1 MSESKVLK
9 RQTSTVSSLTCILK
23 KGWST
28 FESSFSNL
36 VHSVESTGCLKIIGY
51 FNAIDICDCCPRARR
66 WLQLLW
72 RKIWIQEQGARCFMA
87 HGAWLAH
94 VTIIHFPTLL
104 TAPPLKQPLFSY
116 LTGSWGGSEQVTFM
130 LVASGQN
137 TKAPSYKFRSGA
149 STLIVSKSSI
159 SSRRQLINDKCFD
172 KIPHDL
178 SNKCELA
185 ALFYGFL

>member
-66 WLQLLW
+66 CTAAAGE
-72 RKIWIQEQGARCFMA
+72 KILNPGTGSNFLMA
-87 HGAWLAH
+87 HGAWQPMSQSF
-94 VTIIHFPTLL
+94 ISTLL
-104 TAPPLKQPLFSY
+104 TAHPQATSVLISDW
-116 LTGSWGGSEQVTFM
+116 SWGIWTSHFYAGCK
-130 LVASGQN
+130 GCN
-137 TKAPSYKFRSGA
+137 TKARSSKFRSWC
-149 STLIVSKSSI
+149 LY
-159 SSRRQLINDKCFD
+159 LDCL
-172 KIPHDL
+172 P
-178 SNKCELA
+178 
-185 ALFYGFL
+185 

>member
-66 WLQLLW
+66 WLQLLEKDPES
-72 RKIWIQEQGARCFMA
+72 RNREHLLHGTRC
-87 HGAWLAH
+87 LTAH
-94 VTIIHFPTLL
+94 VTIIHFHAAHSTPSGNLCSHIWL
-104 TAPPLKQPLFSY
+104 DP
-116 LTGSWGGSEQVTFM
+116 GGSEQVTFM

-137 TKAPSYKFRSGA
+137 TKARSSKFRSWC
-149 STLIVSKSSI
+149 LY
-159 SSRRQLINDKCFD
+159 LDC
-172 KIPHDL
+172 L
-178 SNKCELA
+178 
-185 ALFYGFL
+185 